1 MTELTFAILKY
12 GFLIALWIFVWLAV
26 RSLHRDVTEGLE
38 RKQHSRRRAVPVMP
52 AQAPLR
58 PTSASPL
65 DAMNAA
71 AAPVAGAPVAG
82 EPSVGEPVGAP
93 PAGSPLAGAPVA
105 SEPVAALAGGGPLT
119 PGTPEPLLGDSY
131 SANPELSELSVGK
144 GATPDYQSAE
154 SEPAATSQFPLT
166 PPAGAANPAGA
177 TNPVSATNPAAN
189 PAARPATNPAA
200 SQDSPAVHHAIPQ
213 PFGRTPMPPAPAPAS
228 ASNAAGAGTPAAE
241 NAANSANPAAQ
252 ATANP
257 ATPAAQA
264 TANPATPAAQAAQ
277 AANSAA
283 GDINSLAHLVS
294 ATTTKETAR
303 SAMPSQAAT
312 MLVIIDGPHAGA
324 TFPLDQGNITLGRS
338 THNTIVLDDEYVSGH
353 HARVYQDSPS
363 GQWVVED
370 LGSTNGTYINESRMP
385 GRAVLRPRVPV
396 RIGATTFELR

>member
-38 RKQHSRRRAVPVMP
+38 RKQHSRRRAVPMMP
-52 AQAPLR
+52 AQAHLR
-58 PTSASPL
+58 PAPASPL

-71 AAPVAGAPVAG
+71 AAPVAG
-82 EPSVGEPVGAP
+82 EPGMGEPVGA
-93 PAGSPLAGAPVA
+93 PLAGAPVA
-105 SEPVAALAGGGPLT
+105 GSSLANEPVAPLAGGGPLT

-144 GATPDYQSAE
+144 SAAQQPSPLASQPGNEPVSQPVAQDYQSGE

-166 PPAGAANPAGA
+166 PSAGTTNPAGA
-177 TNPVSATNPAAN
+177 TNPASAINPAAN
-189 PAARPATNPAA
+189 PGADPAD
-200 SQDSPAVHHAIPQ
+200 SLDSPALHHAIPQ

-228 ASNAAGAGTPAAE
+228 ASNEAGTGGPTTPSPAAGSPA
-241 NAANSANPAAQ
+241 SG
-252 ATANP
+252 
-257 ATPAAQA
+257 
-264 TANPATPAAQAAQ
+264 
-277 AANSAA
+277 AA

-353 HARVYQDSPS
+353 HARVYQDPQS

>member
-71 AAPVAGAPVAG
+71 AAPVAGEPVAG

-93 PAGSPLAGAPVA
+93 SAGSPLAGAPVT

-144 GATPDYQSAE
+144 SAAPDYQSAE

-189 PAARPATNPAA
+189 PAAHPTTNPAA

-241 NAANSANPAAQ
+241 NAANSANS
-252 ATANP
+252 ANS
-257 ATPAAQA
+257 
-264 TANPATPAAQAAQ
+264 ANPATPAAQAAQ
-277 AANSAA
+277 AATSASNPAA

>member
-38 RKQHSRRRAVPVMP
+38 RKQRSRRRAVPVMP

-58 PTSASPL
+58 PTPASPL

-71 AAPVAGAPVAG
+71 AAPVAGEPVAPVAG
-82 EPSVGEPVGAP
+82 S
-93 PAGSPLAGAPVA
+93 SLA
-105 SEPVAALAGGGPLT
+105 SEPVAPMAGGGPLT

-144 GATPDYQSAE
+144 SAAQQPSPLASQPGNEPVSQPGAQDYQSGE

-166 PPAGAANPAGA
+166 PSAGATSQTGA
-177 TNPVSATNPAAN
+177 TNPASASNPTAN
-189 PAARPATNPAA
+189 PSADPAD
-200 SQDSPAVHHAIPQ
+200 SLDSPALHHAIPQ

-228 ASNAAGAGTPAAE
+228 ASNEAGTGSPTTPSPAAGSPA
-241 NAANSANPAAQ
+241 S
-252 ATANP
+252 
-257 ATPAAQA
+257 
-264 TANPATPAAQAAQ
+264 AQAA
-277 AANSAA
+277 ASGAA

-353 HARVYQDSPS
+353 HARVCQDPQS

>member
-71 AAPVAGAPVAG
+71 GAPVAG
-82 EPSVGEPVGAP
+82 EPVAPV
-93 PAGSPLAGAPVA
+93 AGSSLA
-105 SEPVAALAGGGPLT
+105 SEPVTPLAGGGPIT

-144 GATPDYQSAE
+144 SAAQQPSPLASQPGNEPVSQPVAQDYQSGE

-166 PPAGAANPAGA
+166 PSAGATNPASASNPAGA
-177 TNPVSATNPAAN
+177 TSQTGATNPASASNPTANPAAN
-189 PAARPATNPAA
+189 PGADPAD
-200 SQDSPAVHHAIPQ
+200 SLDSPALHHAIPQ

-228 ASNAAGAGTPAAE
+228 ASNEAGTGSPTTPSPAAGSPA
-241 NAANSANPAAQ
+241 S
-252 ATANP
+252 
-257 ATPAAQA
+257 
-264 TANPATPAAQAAQ
+264 AQAA
-277 AANSAA
+277 ASGAA

-353 HARVYQDSPS
+353 HARVYQDPQS

-385 GRAVLRPRVPV
+385 GRAVLKPRVPV

>member
-38 RKQHSRRRAVPVMP
+38 RKQHSRRRAVPMMP

-58 PTSASPL
+58 PTPASPL

-71 AAPVAGAPVAG
+71 AVPVVGEPVAGAPVAG
-82 EPSVGEPVGAP
+82 AP
-93 PAGSPLAGAPVA
+93 LA
-105 SEPVAALAGGGPLT
+105 SEPVAPLAGGGPLT

-144 GATPDYQSAE
+144 SATPDYQPGSASAAQQPSPLASQPATEPASQPETAQDYQSGE

-166 PPAGAANPAGA
+166 PSAGA
-177 TNPVSATNPAAN
+177 TNPASAINPAAN
-189 PAARPATNPAA
+189 PGADPAD
-200 SQDSPAVHHAIPQ
+200 SLDSPALHHAIPQ

-228 ASNAAGAGTPAAE
+228 ASNEAGTGSPTTPSPAAGSPT
-241 NAANSANPAAQ
+241 S
-252 ATANP
+252 
-257 ATPAAQA
+257 
-264 TANPATPAAQAAQ
+264 AQAA
-277 AANSAA
+277 ASGAT

-353 HARVYQDSPS
+353 HARVYQDPQS

>member
-58 PTSASPL
+58 PTPASPL

-71 AAPVAGAPVAG
+71 AAPVAGEPVAPVAG
-82 EPSVGEPVGAP
+82 S
-93 PAGSPLAGAPVA
+93 SLA
-105 SEPVAALAGGGPLT
+105 SEPVAPLAGGGPLT

-144 GATPDYQSAE
+144 SAAQQPSPLASQPGNEPVSQPGAQDYQSGE

-166 PPAGAANPAGA
+166 PSAGA
-177 TNPVSATNPAAN
+177 TNPASASNPTAHPAAN
-189 PAARPATNPAA
+189 PGADPAD
-200 SQDSPAVHHAIPQ
+200 SLDSPALHHAIPQ

-228 ASNAAGAGTPAAE
+228 ASNEAGTGSPTTPSPAAGSPA
-241 NAANSANPAAQ
+241 S
-252 ATANP
+252 
-257 ATPAAQA
+257 
-264 TANPATPAAQAAQ
+264 AQAA
-277 AANSAA
+277 ASGAA

-353 HARVYQDSPS
+353 HARVYQDPQS

>member
-38 RKQHSRRRAVPVMP
+38 RKQHSRRRAVPMMP

-58 PTSASPL
+58 PAPASPL

-71 AAPVAGAPVAG
+71 AAPVAG
-82 EPSVGEPVGAP
+82 EPV
-93 PAGSPLAGAPVA
+93 AGAPVA
-105 SEPVAALAGGGPLT
+105 GSPLSNEPVAPLAGGGPLT

-144 GATPDYQSAE
+144 SAAQQPSPLASQPGNEPVSQPVAQDYQSGE

-166 PPAGAANPAGA
+166 PSAGATSQTGANNPASAINPAANP
-177 TNPVSATNPAAN
+177 ATNPAAN
-189 PAARPATNPAA
+189 PGADPAD
-200 SQDSPAVHHAIPQ
+200 SLDSPALHHAIPQ
-213 PFGRTPMPPAPAPAS
+213 PFGRTPMPPAPAPVS
-228 ASNAAGAGTPAAE
+228 ASNEAGTGSPTTPSPAAGSPA
-241 NAANSANPAAQ
+241 S
-252 ATANP
+252 
-257 ATPAAQA
+257 
-264 TANPATPAAQAAQ
+264 AQAA
-277 AANSAA
+277 ASGAA

-353 HARVYQDSPS
+353 HARVYQDPQS

>member
-71 AAPVAGAPVAG
+71 AAPVAGEPVAPVAG
-82 EPSVGEPVGAP
+82 S
-93 PAGSPLAGAPVA
+93 SLA
-105 SEPVAALAGGGPLT
+105 SEPVAPLAGGGPLT

-144 GATPDYQSAE
+144 SAAQQPSPLASQPGNEPVSQPGAQDYQSGE

-166 PPAGAANPAGA
+166 PSAGATSQTGA
-177 TNPVSATNPAAN
+177 TNPASAINPTANPAAN
-189 PAARPATNPAA
+189 PGADPAD
-200 SQDSPAVHHAIPQ
+200 SLDSPALHHAIPQ

-228 ASNAAGAGTPAAE
+228 ASNEAGTGSPTTPSPAAGSPA
-241 NAANSANPAAQ
+241 S
-252 ATANP
+252 
-257 ATPAAQA
+257 
-264 TANPATPAAQAAQ
+264 AQAA
-277 AANSAA
+277 ASGAA

-338 THNTIVLDDEYVSGH
+338 THNTIVLDDEYVSSH
-353 HARVYQDSPS
+353 HARVYQDPQS

-385 GRAVLRPRVPV
+385 GRTVLRPRVPV

>member
-38 RKQHSRRRAVPVMP
+38 RKQHSRRRVVPMMP
-52 AQAPLR
+52 AQAPLH
-58 PTSASPL
+58 PTPASPL

-71 AAPVAGAPVAG
+71 AAPVAG
-82 EPSVGEPVGAP
+82 EPV
-93 PAGSPLAGAPVA
+93 AGAPVA
-105 SEPVAALAGGGPLT
+105 GSSLANEPVAPLAGGGPLT

-144 GATPDYQSAE
+144 SAAQQPSPLASQPGNEPVSQPEAQDYQSGE

-166 PPAGAANPAGA
+166 PSAGATSQTGA
-177 TNPVSATNPAAN
+177 TNPASAINPTANPAAN
-189 PAARPATNPAA
+189 PGADPAD
-200 SQDSPAVHHAIPQ
+200 SLDSPALHHAIPQ

-228 ASNAAGAGTPAAE
+228 ASNEAGTGSPTTPSPAAGSPA
-241 NAANSANPAAQ
+241 S
-252 ATANP
+252 
-257 ATPAAQA
+257 
-264 TANPATPAAQAAQ
+264 AQAA
-277 AANSAA
+277 ASGAA

-338 THNTIVLDDEYVSGH
+338 THNTIVLDDEYVSSH
-353 HARVYQDSPS
+353 HARVYQDPQS

>member
-52 AQAPLR
+52 AQAPLH
-58 PTSASPL
+58 PTPASPL

-71 AAPVAGAPVAG
+71 AAPVAGEPVAPVAG
-82 EPSVGEPVGAP
+82 S
-93 PAGSPLAGAPVA
+93 SLA
-105 SEPVAALAGGGPLT
+105 SEPVASLAGGGPLT

-144 GATPDYQSAE
+144 SAAQQPSPLASQPGNEPVSQPEAQDYQSGE

-166 PPAGAANPAGA
+166 PSAGATSQTGA
-177 TNPVSATNPAAN
+177 TNPASAINPTANPAAN
-189 PAARPATNPAA
+189 PSADPAD
-200 SQDSPAVHHAIPQ
+200 SLDSPALHHAIPQ

-228 ASNAAGAGTPAAE
+228 ASNEAGTGSPTTPSPAAGSPT
-241 NAANSANPAAQ
+241 S
-252 ATANP
+252 
-257 ATPAAQA
+257 
-264 TANPATPAAQAAQ
+264 AQAA
-277 AANSAA
+277 ASGAA

-338 THNTIVLDDEYVSGH
+338 THNTIVLDDEYVSSH
-353 HARVYQDSPS
+353 HARVYQDPQS

>member
-71 AAPVAGAPVAG
+71 GAPVAG
-82 EPSVGEPVGAP
+82 EPVAPV
-93 PAGSPLAGAPVA
+93 AGSSLA
-105 SEPVAALAGGGPLT
+105 SEPVTPLAGGGPIT

-144 GATPDYQSAE
+144 SAAQQPSPLASQPGNEPVSQPVAQDYQSGE

-166 PPAGAANPAGA
+166 PSAGATNPASASNPAGA
-177 TNPVSATNPAAN
+177 TSQTGATNPASASNPTANPAAN
-189 PAARPATNPAA
+189 PGADPAD
-200 SQDSPAVHHAIPQ
+200 SLDSPALHHAIPQ

-228 ASNAAGAGTPAAE
+228 ASNEAGTGSPTTPSPAAGSPT
-241 NAANSANPAAQ
+241 S
-252 ATANP
+252 
-257 ATPAAQA
+257 
-264 TANPATPAAQAAQ
+264 AQAA
-277 AANSAA
+277 ASGAA

-353 HARVYQDSPS
+353 HARVYQDPQS

-385 GRAVLRPRVPV
+385 GRAVLKPRVPV

>member
-38 RKQHSRRRAVPVMP
+38 RKQHSRRRTVPMMP

-58 PTSASPL
+58 PTPASPL

-71 AAPVAGAPVAG
+71 GAPVTGAPVAGEPVAGAPVAG
-82 EPSVGEPVGAP
+82 
-93 PAGSPLAGAPVA
+93 SPLAN
-105 SEPVAALAGGGPLT
+105 EPVAPLAGGGPLT

-144 GATPDYQSAE
+144 NAAQQPSPLASQPGNEPVSQPVAQDYQSGE

-166 PPAGAANPAGA
+166 PSTGATSQTGA
-177 TNPVSATNPAAN
+177 TNPASAINPAAN
-189 PAARPATNPAA
+189 PAANPGADPAD
-200 SQDSPAVHHAIPQ
+200 SLDSPALHHAIPQ

-228 ASNAAGAGTPAAE
+228 ASNEAGTGGPTTPSPAAGSPA
-241 NAANSANPAAQ
+241 S
-252 ATANP
+252 
-257 ATPAAQA
+257 
-264 TANPATPAAQAAQ
+264 AQAA
-277 AANSAA
+277 ASGAA

-353 HARVYQDSPS
+353 HARVYQDPQS

>member
-52 AQAPLR
+52 AQAPLH
-58 PTSASPL
+58 PTPASPL

-71 AAPVAGAPVAG
+71 AAPVAGEPVAPVAG
-82 EPSVGEPVGAP
+82 S
-93 PAGSPLAGAPVA
+93 SLA
-105 SEPVAALAGGGPLT
+105 SEPVTPLAGGGPLT

-144 GATPDYQSAE
+144 SAAQQPSPLASQPGNEPVSQPGAQDYQSGE

-166 PPAGAANPAGA
+166 PSTGATNPAGA
-177 TNPVSATNPAAN
+177 TSQTGATNPASAINPTANPAAN
-189 PAARPATNPAA
+189 PSADPAD
-200 SQDSPAVHHAIPQ
+200 SLDSPALHHAIPQ

-228 ASNAAGAGTPAAE
+228 ASNEAGTGSPTTPSPAAGSPA
-241 NAANSANPAAQ
+241 S
-252 ATANP
+252 
-257 ATPAAQA
+257 
-264 TANPATPAAQAAQ
+264 AQAA
-277 AANSAA
+277 ASGAA

-338 THNTIVLDDEYVSGH
+338 THNTIVLDDEYVSSH
-353 HARVYQDSPS
+353 HARVYQDPQS

>member
-38 RKQHSRRRAVPVMP
+38 RKQHSRRRAVPMMP
-52 AQAPLR
+52 AQAPLH
-58 PTSASPL
+58 PAPASPL

-71 AAPVAGAPVAG
+71 GAPVAGEPVAGAPVAG
-82 EPSVGEPVGAP
+82 S
-93 PAGSPLAGAPVA
+93 SLAN
-105 SEPVAALAGGGPLT
+105 EPVAPLAGGGPLT

-144 GATPDYQSAE
+144 SASQQPSPLASQPGNEPVSQPVAQDYQSGE

-166 PPAGAANPAGA
+166 PSAGA
-177 TNPVSATNPAAN
+177 TNPASAINPAAN
-189 PAARPATNPAA
+189 PAANPGADPAD
-200 SQDSPAVHHAIPQ
+200 SLDSPALHHAIPQ

-228 ASNAAGAGTPAAE
+228 ASNKAGTGSPTTPSPAAGSPA
-241 NAANSANPAAQ
+241 S
-252 ATANP
+252 
-257 ATPAAQA
+257 
-264 TANPATPAAQAAQ
+264 AQAA
-277 AANSAA
+277 ASGAA

-353 HARVYQDSPS
+353 HARVYQDTQS

>member
-38 RKQHSRRRAVPVMP
+38 RKQHSRRRAVPMMP
-52 AQAPLR
+52 AQAPLH
-58 PTSASPL
+58 PTPASPL

-71 AAPVAGAPVAG
+71 AVPVVGEPVAGAPVAG
-82 EPSVGEPVGAP
+82 S
-93 PAGSPLAGAPVA
+93 SLAN
-105 SEPVAALAGGGPLT
+105 EPVAPLAGGGPLT

-144 GATPDYQSAE
+144 SAAQQPSPLASQPGNEPVSQPVAQDYQSGE

-166 PPAGAANPAGA
+166 PSAGATSQTGA
-177 TNPVSATNPAAN
+177 TNPANAINPAAN
-189 PAARPATNPAA
+189 PAANPGADPAD
-200 SQDSPAVHHAIPQ
+200 SLDSPALHHAIPQ

-228 ASNAAGAGTPAAE
+228 ASNEAGTGSPTTPSPAAGSPASAH
-241 NAANSANPAAQ
+241 AAASG
-252 ATANP
+252 
-257 ATPAAQA
+257 
-264 TANPATPAAQAAQ
+264 
-277 AANSAA
+277 AA

-353 HARVYQDSPS
+353 HARVYQDPQS

>member
-38 RKQHSRRRAVPVMP
+38 RKQHSRRRAVPMMP

-58 PTSASPL
+58 PTPASPL

-71 AAPVAGAPVAG
+71 AAPVAGEPVAPVAG
-82 EPSVGEPVGAP
+82 S
-93 PAGSPLAGAPVA
+93 SLA
-105 SEPVAALAGGGPLT
+105 SEPVAPLAGGGPLT

-144 GATPDYQSAE
+144 SAAQQPSPLASQPGNEPVSQPGAQDYQSGE

-166 PPAGAANPAGA
+166 PSAGA
-177 TNPVSATNPAAN
+177 TNPASAINPTANPAAN
-189 PAARPATNPAA
+189 PSADPAD
-200 SQDSPAVHHAIPQ
+200 SLDSPALHHAIPQ

-228 ASNAAGAGTPAAE
+228 ASNEAGTGSPTTPSPAAGSSASAQTAA
-241 NAANSANPAAQ
+241 SG
-252 ATANP
+252 
-257 ATPAAQA
+257 
-264 TANPATPAAQAAQ
+264 
-277 AANSAA
+277 AA

-338 THNTIVLDDEYVSGH
+338 THNTIVLDDEYVSSH
-353 HARVYQDSPS
+353 HARVYQDPQS

>member
-38 RKQHSRRRAVPVMP
+38 RKQHSRRRAVPMMP

-58 PTSASPL
+58 PAPASPL

-71 AAPVAGAPVAG
+71 AAPVAG
-82 EPSVGEPVGAP
+82 EPGMGEPV
-93 PAGSPLAGAPVA
+93 AGAPVA
-105 SEPVAALAGGGPLT
+105 GSSLTNEPVAPLAGGGPLT

-144 GATPDYQSAE
+144 SAAQQPSPLASQPDNEPVSQPVAQDYQSGE

-166 PPAGAANPAGA
+166 PSAGATSQTGATNPAGA
-177 TNPVSATNPAAN
+177 INPAAN
-189 PAARPATNPAA
+189 PGADPAD
-200 SQDSPAVHHAIPQ
+200 SLDSPALHHAIPQ

-228 ASNAAGAGTPAAE
+228 ASNEAGTGSPTTPSPAAGSPA
-241 NAANSANPAAQ
+241 S
-252 ATANP
+252 
-257 ATPAAQA
+257 
-264 TANPATPAAQAAQ
+264 AQAA
-277 AANSAA
+277 ASGAA

-353 HARVYQDSPS
+353 HARVYQDPQS

>member
-52 AQAPLR
+52 AQAPLH
-58 PTSASPL
+58 PTPASPL

-71 AAPVAGAPVAG
+71 AAPVAGEPVAPVAG
-82 EPSVGEPVGAP
+82 S
-93 PAGSPLAGAPVA
+93 SLA
-105 SEPVAALAGGGPLT
+105 SEPVTPLAGGGPLT

-144 GATPDYQSAE
+144 SAAQQPSPLASQPGNEPVSQPGAQDYQSGE

-166 PPAGAANPAGA
+166 PSTGATNPAGA
-177 TNPVSATNPAAN
+177 TSQTGATNPASAINPTANPAAN
-189 PAARPATNPAA
+189 PSADPAD
-200 SQDSPAVHHAIPQ
+200 SLDSPALHHAIPQ

-228 ASNAAGAGTPAAE
+228 ASNEAGTGSPTTPSPAAGSPA
-241 NAANSANPAAQ
+241 S
-252 ATANP
+252 
-257 ATPAAQA
+257 
-264 TANPATPAAQAAQ
+264 AQAA
-277 AANSAA
+277 ASGAA

-338 THNTIVLDDEYVSGH
+338 THNTIVLDDEYVSSH
-353 HARVYQDSPS
+353 HARVYQDPQS

-370 LGSTNGTYINESRMP
+370 LGSTNGTHINESRMP

>member
-52 AQAPLR
+52 AQAPLH
-58 PTSASPL
+58 PTPASPL

-71 AAPVAGAPVAG
+71 AAPVAG
-82 EPSVGEPVGAP
+82 EPV
-93 PAGSPLAGAPVA
+93 AGAPVA
-105 SEPVAALAGGGPLT
+105 GSSLANEPVAPLAGGGPLT

-144 GATPDYQSAE
+144 SAAQQPSPLASQPGNEPVSQPGAQDYQSGE

-166 PPAGAANPAGA
+166 PSAGATSQTGA
-177 TNPVSATNPAAN
+177 TNPASAINPAAN
-189 PAARPATNPAA
+189 PGADPAD
-200 SQDSPAVHHAIPQ
+200 SLDSPALHHAIPQ

-228 ASNAAGAGTPAAE
+228 ASNEAGTGSPTTPSPAAGSPA
-241 NAANSANPAAQ
+241 S
-252 ATANP
+252 
-257 ATPAAQA
+257 
-264 TANPATPAAQAAQ
+264 AQAA
-277 AANSAA
+277 ASGAA

>member
-52 AQAPLR
+52 AQAPLH
-58 PTSASPL
+58 PTPASPL

-71 AAPVAGAPVAG
+71 AAPVAGEPVAPVAG
-82 EPSVGEPVGAP
+82 S
-93 PAGSPLAGAPVA
+93 SLA
-105 SEPVAALAGGGPLT
+105 SEPVAPLAGGGPLT

-144 GATPDYQSAE
+144 SAAQQPSPLASQPGNEPVSQPEAQDYQSGE
-154 SEPAATSQFPLT
+154 SEPAATSQFSLT
-166 PPAGAANPAGA
+166 PSAGATSQTGA
-177 TNPVSATNPAAN
+177 TNPASAINPTANPAAN
-189 PAARPATNPAA
+189 PSADPAD
-200 SQDSPAVHHAIPQ
+200 SLDSPALHHAIPQ

-228 ASNAAGAGTPAAE
+228 ASNEAGTGSPTTPSPAAGSPA
-241 NAANSANPAAQ
+241 S
-252 ATANP
+252 
-257 ATPAAQA
+257 
-264 TANPATPAAQAAQ
+264 AQAA
-277 AANSAA
+277 ASGAA

-338 THNTIVLDDEYVSGH
+338 THNTIVLDDEYVSSH
-353 HARVYQDSPS
+353 HARVYQDPQS

-385 GRAVLRPRVPV
+385 GRAVLRSRVPV

>member
-38 RKQHSRRRAVPVMP
+38 RKQHSRRRAVPMMP

-58 PTSASPL
+58 PTPASPL

-71 AAPVAGAPVAG
+71 AAPVAG
-82 EPSVGEPVGAP
+82 EPV
-93 PAGSPLAGAPVA
+93 AGAPVA
-105 SEPVAALAGGGPLT
+105 GSSLASEPVTPLVGGGPLT

-144 GATPDYQSAE
+144 SAAQQPSPLASQPGNEPVSQPVAQDYQSGE
-154 SEPAATSQFPLT
+154 SEPAVTSQFPLT
-166 PPAGAANPAGA
+166 PSAGATSQTGA
-177 TNPVSATNPAAN
+177 TNPASAINPAAN
-189 PAARPATNPAA
+189 PGTDPAD
-200 SQDSPAVHHAIPQ
+200 SLDSPALHHAIPQ

-228 ASNAAGAGTPAAE
+228 TSNEAGTGSPTTPSPAAGSPA
-241 NAANSANPAAQ
+241 S
-252 ATANP
+252 
-257 ATPAAQA
+257 
-264 TANPATPAAQAAQ
+264 AQAA
-277 AANSAA
+277 ASGAA

-353 HARVYQDSPS
+353 HARVYQDPQS

>member
-12 GFLIALWIFVWLAV
+12 GFLITLWIFVWLAV

-38 RKQHSRRRAVPVMP
+38 RKQHSRRRAVPMMP
-52 AQAPLR
+52 AQAPLH
-58 PTSASPL
+58 PTPASPL

-71 AAPVAGAPVAG
+71 AAPVAG
-82 EPSVGEPVGAP
+82 EPGMGEPVGAP
-93 PAGSPLAGAPVA
+93 LAGAPVPGSSLA
-105 SEPVAALAGGGPLT
+105 PEPVAPLAGGGPLT

-144 GATPDYQSAE
+144 GAAQQPSPLASQPGNEPVSQPVAQDYQSGE
-154 SEPAATSQFPLT
+154 SEPEATSQFPLT
-166 PPAGAANPAGA
+166 PSAGA
-177 TNPVSATNPAAN
+177 TNPAAATSQTGPTNPTSAINPAAN
-189 PAARPATNPAA
+189 PAANPGADPAD
-200 SQDSPAVHHAIPQ
+200 SLDSPALHHAIPQ

-228 ASNAAGAGTPAAE
+228 ASNEAGTGSPTTPSPAAGS
-241 NAANSANPAAQ
+241 SAS
-252 ATANP
+252 
-257 ATPAAQA
+257 
-264 TANPATPAAQAAQ
+264 AQAA
-277 AANSAA
+277 ASGAA

-353 HARVYQDSPS
+353 HARVYQDPQS

>member
-52 AQAPLR
+52 AQATLR
-58 PTSASPL
+58 PTPASPL

-71 AAPVAGAPVAG
+71 AAPVAAAPVAGAPVAG
-82 EPSVGEPVGAP
+82 S
-93 PAGSPLAGAPVA
+93 SLA
-105 SEPVAALAGGGPLT
+105 SEPVAPLTGGGPLT

-144 GATPDYQSAE
+144 SAAQQPSPLASQPGNEPVSQPVAQDYQSGE

-166 PPAGAANPAGA
+166 PSAGATSQTGA
-177 TNPVSATNPAAN
+177 TNPASAINPAAN
-189 PAARPATNPAA
+189 PGADPAD
-200 SQDSPAVHHAIPQ
+200 SLDSPALHHAIPQ

-228 ASNAAGAGTPAAE
+228 ASNEAGSPTTPSPAAGSPA
-241 NAANSANPAAQ
+241 S
-252 ATANP
+252 
-257 ATPAAQA
+257 
-264 TANPATPAAQAAQ
+264 AQAA
-277 AANSAA
+277 ASGAA

-353 HARVYQDSPS
+353 HARVYQDPQS

>member
-58 PTSASPL
+58 PTPASPL

-71 AAPVAGAPVAG
+71 AAPVAG
-82 EPSVGEPVGAP
+82 
-93 PAGSPLAGAPVA
+93 
-105 SEPVAALAGGGPLT
+105 EPVAPLAGGGPLT

-144 GATPDYQSAE
+144 SAAQQPSPLASQPGNEPVSQPGAQDYQSGE

-166 PPAGAANPAGA
+166 PSAGATNPAGA
-177 TNPVSATNPAAN
+177 TSQTGATNPASASNPTANPAAN
-189 PAARPATNPAA
+189 PGADPAD
-200 SQDSPAVHHAIPQ
+200 SLDSPALHHAIPQ

-228 ASNAAGAGTPAAE
+228 ASNEVGTGSPTTPSPAAGSPA
-241 NAANSANPAAQ
+241 S
-252 ATANP
+252 
-257 ATPAAQA
+257 
-264 TANPATPAAQAAQ
+264 AQAA
-277 AANSAA
+277 ASGAA

-353 HARVYQDSPS
+353 HARVYQDPQS

>member
-38 RKQHSRRRAVPVMP
+38 RKQHSRRRAVPMMP
-52 AQAPLR
+52 AQVPLHPAP
-58 PTSASPL
+58 ASPL

-71 AAPVAGAPVAG
+71 AAPVAGEPVADAPVAG
-82 EPSVGEPVGAP
+82 S
-93 PAGSPLAGAPVA
+93 SL
-105 SEPVAALAGGGPLT
+105 SNEPVAPLAGGGPLT

-144 GATPDYQSAE
+144 SAAQQPSPLASQPGNEPVSQPVAQDYQSGE

-166 PPAGAANPAGA
+166 PSTGATSQTGATNPAGA
-177 TNPVSATNPAAN
+177 INPAAN
-189 PAARPATNPAA
+189 PGADPAD
-200 SQDSPAVHHAIPQ
+200 SLDSPALHHAIPQ

-228 ASNAAGAGTPAAE
+228 ASNEAGTGSPTTPSPAAGSPA
-241 NAANSANPAAQ
+241 S
-252 ATANP
+252 T
-257 ATPAAQA
+257 
-264 TANPATPAAQAAQ
+264 QAA
-277 AANSAA
+277 ASGAA

-353 HARVYQDSPS
+353 HARVYQDPQS

>member
-38 RKQHSRRRAVPVMP
+38 RKQHSRRRAVPMMP

-58 PTSASPL
+58 PTPASPL

-71 AAPVAGAPVAG
+71 AAPVAGEPVASAPVAG
-82 EPSVGEPVGAP
+82 S
-93 PAGSPLAGAPVA
+93 SLAN
-105 SEPVAALAGGGPLT
+105 EPVAPLAGGGPLT

-144 GATPDYQSAE
+144 SAAQQPSPLASQPGNEPVSQPVAQDYQSGE

-166 PPAGAANPAGA
+166 PSAGATNPAGA
-177 TNPVSATNPAAN
+177 TSQTGATNPASAINPAAN
-189 PAARPATNPAA
+189 PGANPGADPADSP
-200 SQDSPAVHHAIPQ
+200 DSPALHHAIPQ

-228 ASNAAGAGTPAAE
+228 ASNEAGTGSPTTPSPAAGSPA
-241 NAANSANPAAQ
+241 S
-252 ATANP
+252 
-257 ATPAAQA
+257 
-264 TANPATPAAQAAQ
+264 AQAA
-277 AANSAA
+277 ASGAA

-353 HARVYQDSPS
+353 HARVYQDPQS

>member
-58 PTSASPL
+58 PTLASPL

-71 AAPVAGAPVAG
+71 AAPVAG
-82 EPSVGEPVGAP
+82 EPGVGEPVGAP
-93 PAGSPLAGAPVA
+93 SAGSPLAGAPVA

-144 GATPDYQSAE
+144 SAAPDYQSAE

-166 PPAGAANPAGA
+166 PPAGATNPASA
-177 TNPVSATNPAAN
+177 TNPVVHSAAH
-189 PAARPATNPAA
+189 PATNPAA

-228 ASNAAGAGTPAAE
+228 ASGQAG
-241 NAANSANPAAQ
+241 
-252 ATANP
+252 
-257 ATPAAQA
+257 
-264 TANPATPAAQAAQ
+264 
-277 AANSAA
+277 

-353 HARVYQDSPS
+353 HARVYQDTQS

>member
-52 AQAPLR
+52 AQAPLH
-58 PTSASPL
+58 PTPASPL

-71 AAPVAGAPVAG
+71 AAPVAGEPVAPVAG
-82 EPSVGEPVGAP
+82 S
-93 PAGSPLAGAPVA
+93 SLA
-105 SEPVAALAGGGPLT
+105 SEPVAPLAGGGPLT

-144 GATPDYQSAE
+144 SAAQQPSPLASQPGNEPVSQPMAQDYQSGE

-166 PPAGAANPAGA
+166 PSAGA
-177 TNPVSATNPAAN
+177 TNPAGAINPTANPAAN
-189 PAARPATNPAA
+189 PSADPAD
-200 SQDSPAVHHAIPQ
+200 SLDSPALHHAIPQ

-228 ASNAAGAGTPAAE
+228 ASNEAGTGSPTTPSPAAGSPA
-241 NAANSANPAAQ
+241 S
-252 ATANP
+252 
-257 ATPAAQA
+257 
-264 TANPATPAAQAAQ
+264 AQAA
-277 AANSAA
+277 ASGAA

-338 THNTIVLDDEYVSGH
+338 THNTIVLDDEYVSSH
-353 HARVYQDSPS
+353 HARVYQDPQS

>member
-38 RKQHSRRRAVPVMP
+38 RKQHSRRRAVPMMP

-58 PTSASPL
+58 PTPASPL

-71 AAPVAGAPVAG
+71 AAPVAGEPVAPVAG
-82 EPSVGEPVGAP
+82 S
-93 PAGSPLAGAPVA
+93 SLA
-105 SEPVAALAGGGPLT
+105 SEPVAPLAGGGPLT

-144 GATPDYQSAE
+144 SAAQQPSPLASQPGNEPVSQPEAQDYQSGE

-166 PPAGAANPAGA
+166 PSASATNPAGA
-177 TNPVSATNPAAN
+177 TCQTGATNPASAINPAAN
-189 PAARPATNPAA
+189 PAANPGADPAD
-200 SQDSPAVHHAIPQ
+200 SLDSPALHHAIPQ

-228 ASNAAGAGTPAAE
+228 ASNEAGTGSPTTPSPAAGSPA
-241 NAANSANPAAQ
+241 S
-252 ATANP
+252 
-257 ATPAAQA
+257 
-264 TANPATPAAQAAQ
+264 AQAA
-277 AANSAA
+277 ASGAA

-353 HARVYQDSPS
+353 HARVYQDPQS

>member
-38 RKQHSRRRAVPVMP
+38 RKQHSRRRAVPLMP

-58 PTSASPL
+58 PTPASPL

-71 AAPVAGAPVAG
+71 AAPVAG
-82 EPSVGEPVGAP
+82 EPSIGEPVGAP
-93 PAGSPLAGAPVA
+93 STGSPLAGAPVA
-105 SEPVAALAGGGPLT
+105 SEPEAALAGGGPLT

-144 GATPDYQSAE
+144 SAAQQPSPLASQPGNEPVSQPVAQDYQSGE

-166 PPAGAANPAGA
+166 PSAGA
-177 TNPVSATNPAAN
+177 TNPAGAINPAAN
-189 PAARPATNPAA
+189 PGADPAD
-200 SQDSPAVHHAIPQ
+200 SLDSPALHHAIPQ

-228 ASNAAGAGTPAAE
+228 ASNEAGTGSPTTPSPAAGSPA
-241 NAANSANPAAQ
+241 S
-252 ATANP
+252 
-257 ATPAAQA
+257 
-264 TANPATPAAQAAQ
+264 AQAA
-277 AANSAA
+277 ASGAA

-353 HARVYQDSPS
+353 HARVYQDTQS

>member
-52 AQAPLR
+52 AQAPLH
-58 PTSASPL
+58 PTPASPL

-71 AAPVAGAPVAG
+71 AAPVAGEPVAPVAG
-82 EPSVGEPVGAP
+82 S
-93 PAGSPLAGAPVA
+93 SLA
-105 SEPVAALAGGGPLT
+105 SEPVTPLAGGGPLT

-144 GATPDYQSAE
+144 SAAQQPSPLASQPGNEPVSQPGAQDYQSGE

-166 PPAGAANPAGA
+166 PSAGATNPAGA
-177 TNPVSATNPAAN
+177 TSQTGATNPASAINPTANPAAN
-189 PAARPATNPAA
+189 PSADPAD
-200 SQDSPAVHHAIPQ
+200 SLDSPALHHAIPQ

-228 ASNAAGAGTPAAE
+228 ASNEAGTGSPTTPSPAAGSPA
-241 NAANSANPAAQ
+241 S
-252 ATANP
+252 
-257 ATPAAQA
+257 
-264 TANPATPAAQAAQ
+264 AQAA
-277 AANSAA
+277 ASGAA

-338 THNTIVLDDEYVSGH
+338 THNTIVLDDEYVSSH
-353 HARVYQDSPS
+353 HARVYQDPQS

>member
-38 RKQHSRRRAVPVMP
+38 RKQHSRRRAVPMMP

-58 PTSASPL
+58 PTPASPL

-71 AAPVAGAPVAG
+71 AAPVAG
-82 EPSVGEPVGAP
+82 EPV
-93 PAGSPLAGAPVA
+93 AGAPVA
-105 SEPVAALAGGGPLT
+105 GSSLASEPVTPLVGGGPLT

-144 GATPDYQSAE
+144 SAAQQPSPLASQPGNEPVSQPAAQDYQSGE

-166 PPAGAANPAGA
+166 PSAGATSQTGA
-177 TNPVSATNPAAN
+177 TNPASAINPAAN
-189 PAARPATNPAA
+189 PGTDPAD
-200 SQDSPAVHHAIPQ
+200 SLDSPALHHAIPQ

-228 ASNAAGAGTPAAE
+228 ASNEAGTGSPTTPSPAAGSPA
-241 NAANSANPAAQ
+241 S
-252 ATANP
+252 
-257 ATPAAQA
+257 
-264 TANPATPAAQAAQ
+264 AQAA
-277 AANSAA
+277 ASGAA

-353 HARVYQDSPS
+353 HARVYQDPQS